1 MFIGFYL
8 SICIEDPL
16 RQVSHVSGGALQSDW
31 QNTLTASILEYQEP
45 LLEIDSLKIVAAVEG
60 RGDTS

>member
-1 MFIGFYL
+1 MLVVELSRVIGK
-8 SICIEDPL
+8 
-16 RQVSHVSGGALQSDW
+16 
-31 QNTLTASILEYQEP
+31 NTLTPSILQYQEP